1 MAASTNKRIY
11 YAVHQVGF
19 QPDGGGDWQTAKGI
33 QSVGMTTNFNLDQ
46 VGPTQTKKSGK
57 KRGGKLASPGVI
69 TKEITK
75 ENGKKKAES
84 PAKKKKPKMPRK
96 RIDRGGCLSL
106 IALLSFILIL
116 SLAVFSLL
124 NPVLAK
130 NLFNFL
136 F

>member
-1 MAASTNKRIY
+1 MA
-11 YAVHQVGF
+11 
-19 QPDGGGDWQTAKGI
+19 
-33 QSVGMTTNFNLDQ
+33 
-46 VGPTQTKKSGK
+46 KK
-57 KRGGKLASPGVI
+57 
-69 TKEITK
+69 
-75 ENGKKKAES
+75 NGKKKAES
-84 PAKKKKPKMPRK
+84 PAKKKKSKMPRK